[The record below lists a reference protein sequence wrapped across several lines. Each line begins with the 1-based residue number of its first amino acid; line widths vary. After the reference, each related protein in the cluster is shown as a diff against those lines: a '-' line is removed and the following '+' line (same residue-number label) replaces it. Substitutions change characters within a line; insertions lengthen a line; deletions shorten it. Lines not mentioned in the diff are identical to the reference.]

1 MVQSFASYKAFYKL
15 HNSLQNDAL
24 KEVFESWKTLVEN
37 YRKELREVS
46 TSQDNETNG
55 HVCESKNQ
63 VDELNNQQGEPK

>member
-1 MVQSFASYKAFYKL
+1 
-15 HNSLQNDAL
+15 
-24 KEVFESWKTLVEN
+24 VEN